1 MRPTANAWR
10 GAMLIVAIAVA
21 SLAMT
26 GAGVAAGTSV
36 SLEVKGEYAKLH
48 RTQCGKTKNFR
59 AFHRRSTL
67 EFRGFLTP
75 APAGHFPVRIK
86 IERCVRT
93 SWREVTNYSIL
104 GKKLTGKFKG
114 FFPAAPLAPRARPH
128 HRRSAYYRAKAIT
141 GGAESPYAYF
151 LVNS

>member
-1 MRPTANAWR
+1 MKPIANTWR
-10 GAMLIVAIAVA
+10 AVRLILAIAAA
-21 SLAMT
+21 SLVVA
-26 GAGVAAGTSV
+26 GVGVAAGSSV
-36 SLEVKGEYAKLH
+36 SLEVKGQYAKLH
-48 RTQCGKTKNFR
+48 RTRCGKTKNFR

-86 IERCVRT
+86 IERCVRR
-93 SWREVTNYSIL
+93 SWRKVVDYSIT

-114 FFPAAPLAPRARPH
+114 FFPAAPLAPRARHH
-128 HRRSAYYRAKAIT
+128 HRTSAYYRAKAFA
-141 GGAESPYAYF
+141 GGAESPEAYF

>member
-1 MRPTANAWR
+1 MRPISNTWR
-10 GAMLIVAIAVA
+10 FVLLTLAIAATGLV
-21 SLAMT
+21 LT
-26 GAGVAAGTSV
+26 GAGAAAGASV
-36 SLEVKGEYAKLH
+36 SLKVKGEYAKLH

-86 IERCVRT
+86 IERCVRR
-93 SWREVTNYSIL
+93 SWLEVADYSIL

-114 FFPAAPLAPRARPH
+114 FFPAAPLAPRASRH
-128 HRRSAYYRAKAIT
+128 HRTSAYYRAKAMT
-141 GGAESPYAYF
+141 AGAESDEAYF
-151 LVNS
+151 IVNS

>member
-1 MRPTANAWR
+1 MRPISNSWR
-10 GAMLIVAIAVA
+10 FAVLALAIATAGLVV
-21 SLAMT
+21 T

-86 IERCVRT
+86 IERCVRH
-93 SWREVTNYSIL
+93 SWRDVTDYSIL

-114 FFPAAPLAPRARPH
+114 FFPAAPLAPRASHH
-128 HRRSAYYRAKAIT
+128 HRTSAYYRAKAIT
-141 GGAESPYAYF
+141 GGAESDKAYF
-151 LVNS
+151 IVDN

>member
-1 MRPTANAWR
+1 
-10 GAMLIVAIAVA
+10 MLAVAIAIA

-36 SLEVKGEYAKLH
+36 SLKVKGEYAKLH
-48 RTQCGKTKNFR
+48 RTQCARTKNFR

-75 APAGHFPVRIK
+75 APAGHFPVRVK
-86 IERCVRT
+86 IERCVAH
-93 SWREVTNYSIL
+93 SWREVADYSIT

-114 FFPAAPLAPRARPH
+114 FFPAAPLAPRARRH
-128 HRRSAYYRAKAIT
+128 HRTSAYYRARAFA
-141 GGAESPYAYF
+141 GGAESPEAYF
-151 LVNS
+151 IVNS

>member
-1 MRPTANAWR
+1 
-10 GAMLIVAIAVA
+10 MLTVAIAVA

-36 SLEVKGEYAKLH
+36 SLKVKGEYAKLH
-48 RTQCGKTKNFR
+48 RTLCGKTKNFR
-59 AFHRRSTL
+59 AFHRSSVL

-86 IERCVRT
+86 IERCLGRT
-93 SWREVTNYSIL
+93 WREVADYSIT

-114 FFPAAPLAPRARPH
+114 FFPAAPLAPRARRR
-128 HRRSAYYRAKAIT
+128 HRTSAYYRARAIA
-141 GGAESPYAYF
+141 GGAGSPEAYF
-151 LVNS
+151 IVNS